1 MPHKKSAIK
10 HLRQIKKLTA
20 KNLKIKGDLKTLIKK
35 TRQALAV
42 KKIDQAKE
50 LISKAIKSLDR
61 AAQKKI
67 IKKNT
72 AARRKS
78 QLMKAWGK
86 LTQSK

>member
-1 MPHKKSAIK
+1 
-10 HLRQIKKLTA
+10 LRQIKKLTA

>member
-1 MPHKKSAIK
+1 M
-10 HLRQIKKLTA
+10 RQIKKLTA

>member
-1 MPHKKSAIK
+1 M
-10 HLRQIKKLTA
+10 RQIKKLTA

-86 LTQSK
+86 LIQSK